1 MSVAHPTAEPLR
13 PRLALIDGLDAARRE
28 FLTDVLEG
36 LSRPRKTLPCKYFYD
51 ARGSEL
57 FDCICELPEYYPTRT
72 ETAILRE
79 NLDGIAEVMPFG
91 PVLIEYG
98 SGSSTKT
105 RLLLDRLDDLAAY
118 VPVDICGRHLL
129 RSAWSLRARYP
140 RLRVHPICADFTR
153 PFRVPAFD
161 HRPRVVF
168 FPGSTIGNFGPKE
181 AVELLAGMAKVA
193 GSGGGLLI
201 GVDLLKA
208 REILEPAYDDDAG
221 ITAAFNLNLLERI
234 NRELDGTFDLDGF
247 SHRAVFNAEDGRVEM
262 HLVSRED
269 QVATIAGRPFHFAA
283 GETIHTENSHKYS
296 RAGFAE
302 LASRAGWR
310 VDTVWTDTRE
320 FFSVQYL
327 IVR

>member
-1 MSVAHPTAEPLR
+1 MSVARPTAEPLR
-13 PRLALIDGLDAARRE
+13 LRLATADRLDAARRH
-28 FLTDVLEG
+28 FLADVLEG
-36 LSRPRKTLPCKYFYD
+36 LSKPKKTLPCKYFYD

-57 FDCICELPEYYPTRT
+57 FDRICELAEYYPTRI
-72 ETAILRE
+72 ETAILRD
-79 NLDGIAEVMPFG
+79 NLDSIAGTMPFG

-118 VPVDICGRHLL
+118 VPVDICGGHLL

-153 PFRVPAFD
+153 PFRVPDFER
-161 HRPRVVF
+161 RPRVVF
-168 FPGSTIGNFGPKE
+168 FPGSTIGNFGPIE
-181 AVELLAGMAKVA
+181 AIDLLAGMAKVT

-201 GVDLLKA
+201 GVDLLKP
-208 REILEPAYDDDAG
+208 REILEAAYDDSAG
-221 ITAAFNLNLLERI
+221 VTAAFNLNLLERV

-247 SHRAVFNAEDGRVEM
+247 AHRAIFNADDGRVEM
-262 HLVSRED
+262 HLVSRTD
-269 QVATIAGRPFHFAA
+269 QVAEVAGQPFRFAA

-296 RAGFAE
+296 REGFAE
-302 LASRAGWR
+302 LAARAGWR
-310 VDTVWTDTRE
+310 VDSIWTDARE

-327 IVR
+327 VAR